1 MILSQFLI
9 NIRFSNNPDP
19 CFNEKNI
26 YNWAICSYQK
36 KKKKKLFKKIS
47 KYHYTVSHY
56 WVWRINSC
64 SRCVHPNITTVAQR
78 AKNKSSLKGDEQ
90 EIRWKRKRRH
100 SLSDLARVSCTS
112 AAGTELISVV
122 WAWGEIH
129 DWFQQKSQSDK
140 TLQMSSAQPE
150 HQRPLHI
157 LHWSH
162 HTCCFQAP

>member
-1 MILSQFLI
+1 MCCFL
-9 NIRFSNNPDP
+9 
-19 CFNEKNI
+19 KK
-26 YNWAICSYQK
+26 AK
-36 KKKKKLFKKIS
+36 KKKKMLLHCSTLLSLKNNFLLEVRPP
-47 KYHYTVSHY
+47 KYH
-56 WVWRINSC
+56 NS
-64 SRCVHPNITTVAQR
+64 SPTQ
-78 AKNKSSLKGDEQ
+78 KSSLKGDEQ

-162 HTCCFQAP
+162 HTCCF